1 MTWKEILK
9 IFFIA
14 LIAGNIM
21 GIVLIQI
28 FETLTITSL
37 IILEISLIITIV
49 LLFIASKLWNK
60 RLAKKQTAKEKIIK
74 NNTKKYSETLDPASE
89 FCFILLFELV
99 FLPI

>member
-1 MTWKEILK
+1 MTRKEILK

-14 LIAGNIM
+14 LITGNIM
-21 GIVLIQI
+21 GIILIQI

-60 RLAKKQTAKEKIIK
+60 RLVKKANREKE
-74 NNTKKYSETLDPASE
+74 NNLE
-89 FCFILLFELV
+89 
-99 FLPI
+99 

>member
-28 FETLTITSL
+28 FDALTITSL

-49 LLFIASKLWNK
+49 FLFIASKLWNK
-60 RLAKKQTAKEKIIK
+60 RLAEKTK
-74 NNTKKYSETLDPASE
+74 RERENNPE
-89 FCFILLFELV
+89 
-99 FLPI
+99 